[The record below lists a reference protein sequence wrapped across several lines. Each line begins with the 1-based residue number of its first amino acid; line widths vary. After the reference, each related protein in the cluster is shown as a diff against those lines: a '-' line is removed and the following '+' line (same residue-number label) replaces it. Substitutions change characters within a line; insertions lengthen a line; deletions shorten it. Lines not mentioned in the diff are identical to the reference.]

1 MGRGVRP
8 SLPGLAAPASREIPR
23 HQAKQVMA
31 VPLGAQPT
39 HPFFFPGTCTH
50 TPPRAPSHLCFAL
63 LSPLFSQGTGRA
75 RGVEGSPV
83 VAMAPG
89 IMGMFRTSWDSRLVE
104 SPGPVAMVFLLPPS
118 RSISRASP
126 PSLGA
131 PQRAPFPPASPTWMR
146 RQSACLR
153 GAFNSYPASPVVV
166 PLTSLPVLFPP
177 PLGAPGVRGA
187 QRDGHG
193 LRDKWPC
200 S

>member
-1 MGRGVRP
+1 MGDPEPP
-8 SLPGLAAPASREIPR
+8 SEEGDGRALGTQPA
-23 HQAKQVMA
+23 HF
-31 VPLGAQPT
+31 
-39 HPFFFPGTCTH
+39 FFFPSTCTH

-118 RSISRASP
+118 RSISHASP

-146 RQSACLR
+146 RQSACPR
-153 GAFNSYPASPVVV
+153 GAFNSSPASPVVV

-187 QRDGHG
+187 QRDGYG